1 MNVPVYEICVRRSK
15 VRIKASFIA
24 VFILISFFKP
34 CYSQEEEQLSL
45 TLEECIIR
53 ALRDNLSV
61 AVEVINPEIAD
72 ASLIKAKETF
82 MPRLDIGFGNEHVE
96 NPSSWLLEQA
106 DTVINKDL
114 NYSATLVQQIPTGG
128 NFSLS
133 LYNNKYETNS
143 GFQVINPRYG
153 STLRFGLTQPLLRN
167 FGVKVSRREIIVAR
181 NNLDISVSQFEKTLL
196 DTVYRVQEAYWN
208 LVYTIDDYKVKQ
220 QSLQLAQDLLSK
232 NKKEVEVGKLAE
244 IEILNA
250 EATVASREADIL
262 QAEALI
268 RRSEDMLKDL
278 LNLTEG
284 EELSPKKIIPLDKPS
299 FDQEEIS
306 LEEALN
312 KALEKSPDLKMK
324 KKTLETNELDLKVAK
339 NQMLPGLDLEFSYWS
354 PGLSGTEII
363 FDPSNPFGP
372 PIGTEI
378 HPPSDA
384 LKEALGFK
392 FNNWTVGLTLSLPLS
407 IFTTKA
413 DYVRAKMEIEKGLLE
428 LKNLEKQVF
437 LEVRNAVRDVETNF
451 KRVQAYHVSR
461 ELAER
466 RLEAEVKKLNVGLT
480 TNYFVLQY
488 QEELARERSLE
499 LNSLVSYNLAK
510 ARLEKSLGTSL
521 EKRNIKITQFLKE

>member
-1 MNVPVYEICVRRSK
+1 M
-15 VRIKASFIA
+15 
-24 VFILISFFKP
+24 
-34 CYSQEEEQLSL
+34 
-45 TLEECIIR
+45 
-53 ALRDNLSV
+53 
-61 AVEVINPEIAD
+61 
-72 ASLIKAKETF
+72 
-82 MPRLDIGFGNEHVE
+82 
-96 NPSSWLLEQA
+96 
-106 DTVINKDL
+106 
-114 NYSATLVQQIPTGG
+114 
-128 NFSLS
+128 
-133 LYNNKYETNS
+133 
-143 GFQVINPRYG
+143 
-153 STLRFGLTQPLLRN
+153 
-167 FGVKVSRREIIVAR
+167 
-181 NNLDISVSQFEKTLL
+181 
-196 DTVYRVQEAYWN
+196 
-208 LVYTIDDYKVKQ
+208 
-220 QSLQLAQDLLSK
+220 
-232 NKKEVEVGKLAE
+232 
-244 IEILNA
+244 
-250 EATVASREADIL
+250 
-262 QAEALI
+262 
-268 RRSEDMLKDL
+268 
-278 LNLTEG
+278 
-284 EELSPKKIIPLDKPS
+284 
-299 FDQEEIS
+299 
-306 LEEALN
+306 
-312 KALEKSPDLKMK
+312 ALEKSPDLKMK

>member
-1 MNVPVYEICVRRSK
+1 
-15 VRIKASFIA
+15 
-24 VFILISFFKP
+24 
-34 CYSQEEEQLSL
+34 
-45 TLEECIIR
+45 
-53 ALRDNLSV
+53 
-61 AVEVINPEIAD
+61 
-72 ASLIKAKETF
+72 
-82 MPRLDIGFGNEHVE
+82 
-96 NPSSWLLEQA
+96 
-106 DTVINKDL
+106 
-114 NYSATLVQQIPTGG
+114 
-128 NFSLS
+128 
-133 LYNNKYETNS
+133 
-143 GFQVINPRYG
+143 
-153 STLRFGLTQPLLRN
+153 LLRN

-488 QEELARERSLE
+488 QEELARRERSLE